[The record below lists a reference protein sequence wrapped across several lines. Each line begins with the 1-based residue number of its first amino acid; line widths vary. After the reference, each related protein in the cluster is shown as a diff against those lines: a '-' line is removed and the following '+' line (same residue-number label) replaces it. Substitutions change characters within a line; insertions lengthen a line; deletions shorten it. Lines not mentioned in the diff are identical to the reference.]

1 MSSKTMLD
9 FDEAMDEAE
18 QKQSAERERKRNT
31 FAWYIVLRN
40 YGKGISLRRGG
51 LSFRVL
57 YIRKPWKYKFKRSP
71 PA

>member
-9 FDEAMDEAE
+9 FDEAMDE
-18 QKQSAERERKRNT
+18 QNRSRGLSKRNT

-51 LSFRVL
+51 LSLRVL